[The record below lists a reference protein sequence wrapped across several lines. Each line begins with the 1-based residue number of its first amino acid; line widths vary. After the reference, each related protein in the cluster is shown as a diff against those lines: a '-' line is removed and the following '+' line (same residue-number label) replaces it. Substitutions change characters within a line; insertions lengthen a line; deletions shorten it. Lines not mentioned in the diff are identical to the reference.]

1 MLDSYFQRGS
11 LKVDNFVFIDLG
23 GDETLRSRNYM
34 DMEGFIESALK
45 NLNIPY
51 EKKGN
56 ESVWVHEDLEYILE
70 H

>member
-23 GDETLRSRNYM
+23 GDETLRSKNYG
-34 DMEGFIESALK
+34 DIKGFIESALK
-45 NLNIPY
+45 NLNIPDT
-51 EKKGN
+51 KKGS
-56 ESVWVHEDLEYILE
+56 ESVWVHEDLEYILK